1 MAVRKARERPKQ
13 HPHGTTETRWTKRT
27 PQTTAESPVRAIFRG
42 RTCQNTGRGAKN
54 APDPQTFRGRHITH
68 KTRHDHPFNRPNP
81 KGVTP
86 PKKIQPHAQNCGT
99 NGRSP
104 KTHYKIHR
112 QTSQIPINPPNKG
125 VMTEKRPNRAENHAD
140 HPPKTRQSWGD
151 TGDAPKMDATP
162 SKTPRKLQKTKKNN
176 TENQNPT
183 ARQQIDQTWIDG
195 QNSLNENTTTEK
207 WTQNMARDD

>member
-1 MAVRKARERPKQ
+1 MSEHGEHLKNRARPPNFSRETHHAQNQTRPPFQ
-13 HPHGTTETRWTKRT
+13 QTK
-27 PQTTAESPVRAIFRG
+27 PQRG
-42 RTCQNTGRGAKN
+42 SR
-54 APDPQTFRGRHITH
+54 
-68 KTRHDHPFNRPNP
+68 
-81 KGVTP
+81 P
-86 PKKIQPHAQNCGT
+86 PKKIPPPAQNCGT

-112 QTSQIPINPPNKG
+112 QTFRIPINPPPHKG
-125 VMTEKRPNRAENHAD
+125 VMTGKRPNRAENHAD

-151 TGDAPKMDATP
+151 AGDAPKRNATP
-162 SKTPRKLQKTKKNN
+162 SKTPRKLQKTKNK

-207 WTQNMARDD
+207 MDTKHGKGWLKSKKRHRQTRLAKTLET